1 MCTLHSVLPNDCT
14 LRYYAEKVATFCSIC
29 RCKWEACLTPAS
41 WLWDIISLNSLTT
54 CLACGAA
61 GFKWRSRAAKQSFLC
76 LGWQYTWKPVV
87 PSVTLC
93 SWEGHALQE
102 VMARSLPNKAAKPL
116 PKEPHKYSHGKKACD
131 FFPDSRFRELVRN
144 GDHVPLNNIS
154 IAGAGLHL
162 SQIKMLYLRL
172 IVIHSLVYGP
182 CVLQGVLETHTTLP
196 SATFC
201 IRISNSVDRCVQ
213 SHSAVRQ
220 LPLDSV
226 SEEEQEGKLFQL
238 RSALSSK

>member
-29 RCKWEACLTPAS
+29 WCKWEACLTPAS

-87 PSVTLC
+87 SVTLC

-102 VMARSLPNKAAKPL
+102 VMARSLSKQSCQTTSK
-116 PKEPHKYSHGKKACD
+116 
-131 FFPDSRFRELVRN
+131 
-144 GDHVPLNNIS
+144 
-154 IAGAGLHL
+154 GA
-162 SQIKMLYLRL
+162 SQIFSWKE
-172 IVIHSLVYGP
+172 SLWLLSWFKIQRAGP
-182 CVLQGVLETHTTLP
+182 KWRPC
-196 SATFC
+196 SF
-201 IRISNSVDRCVQ
+201 
-213 SHSAVRQ
+213 
-220 LPLDSV
+220 
-226 SEEEQEGKLFQL
+226 K
-238 RSALSSK
+238 